1 MYKQALT
8 AGAVFAALAVIL
20 GAFGAH
26 ALKAKLTPDQQA
38 VFETGVRYQFYHC
51 FALLITGV
59 VYASFPVKSLRL
71 ATTFFIIGIILF
83 SGSLYTMSMLNI
95 MGADL
100 GVPGAPTALGIA
112 VGVPTPIGGL
122 FFIMGWVA
130 FFLGVLRKQ

>member
-1 MYKQALT
+1 MYRRALT

-26 ALKAKLTPDQQA
+26 ALKAQLAIDQLA
-38 VFETGVRYQFYHC
+38 VFETGVRYQFYHS

-59 VYASFPVKSLRL
+59 VYTSFPVKSLRL
-71 ATTFFIIGIILF
+71 AAAFFIAGIVLF
-83 SGSLYTMSMLNI
+83 SGSLYAMSLLSI
-95 MGADL
+95 SGASL
-100 GVPGAPTALGIA
+100 GPVGIL
-112 VGVPTPIGGL
+112 TPIGGL